1 MPASPKPSLQSAPL
15 PVLAFALAFA
25 LPAFFVTNESFQPID
40 ERIRLE
46 GRSAEHTFEVPT
58 GEPIFLEYG
67 VIVRAAEGPR
77 PAIAIDLNGTP
88 AAGLATD
95 RLFATTGGKVLLPVG
110 LVRPGRN
117 VLRVSVDGAPAATF
131 ELGGRLQNYFGIAP
145 DFPRIFVV
153 ADDAVSH
160 VNRKRSLAFSAL
172 RFGAFLVVG
181 GLIAAALTAAS
192 RGDRRGIGRV
202 LFLASPS
209 IVPWLVLAYSLA
221 TPLHVWLS
229 LEALAVAAVLG
240 WVAAVTARWIG
251 RHRLLV
257 LKIAAVA
264 LITFTAL
271 EASLRLFHRVRPSFI
286 FYSDPAGRYRGQPG
300 APHYGTRLNSRGF
313 NDIDHATARPPSV
326 RSRIVAL
333 GDSFAMGSV
342 PYPANYLTLLESTL
356 ASDGSVE
363 VVNMGVSGTDPVDYL
378 SMLVQEG
385 LAFGPDLV
393 LVNFFVGNDFE
404 SREPRPYEYSFVA
417 TFVHALWQMSGARG
431 PGVAL
436 PNGRV
441 TEYRDDEPSMTLDR
455 FLEVEVDRSWVYVR
469 TTGRLAA
476 ATARA
481 IEYLR
486 AIRDISRRAGAD
498 MAVVVIPDEVQVNA
512 DLQAQVV
519 RSSGYATTELDFGLP
534 NRAIAAE
541 LAADGIPMLDLLPI
555 IQRQGRATR
564 LYKPQD
570 THWNIAGNRV
580 AAESIAA
587 FLRDRLRARVP

>member
-1 MPASPKPSLQSAPL
+1 VPASPKPSLKSSPIL
-15 PVLAFALAFA
+15 VLAFALAFA
-25 LPAFFVTNESFQPID
+25 LPAFLVTNESFHPID

-77 PAIAIDLNGTP
+77 PTIAIDLNGTP
-88 AAGLATD
+88 AAGIATD

-117 VLRVSVDGAPAATF
+117 VLRVSVEDAPAATF
-131 ELGGRLQNYFGIAP
+131 ELGGRIQNYFGIAP

-160 VNRKRSLAFSAL
+160 VNRKRPVALSVL
-172 RFGAFLVVG
+172 RFGAFLIVG

-192 RGDRRGIGRV
+192 LGPGLGRV

-209 IVPWLVLAYSLA
+209 MVPWILLAYSVA

-229 LEALAVAAVLG
+229 LEALAVAAALG
-240 WVAAVTARWIG
+240 WIAAVTARWIG
-251 RHRLLV
+251 HHRLLV

-264 LITFTAL
+264 LITLAAL
-271 EASLRLFHRVRPSFI
+271 ESSLRLFQRVHPSFI

-313 NDIDHATARPPSV
+313 NDIDHAAARPPSV
-326 RSRIVAL
+326 TRRIVAL

-404 SREPRPYEYSFVA
+404 SRERRPYEYSFVA
-417 TFVHALWQMSGARG
+417 TLVHALWQLSGTRG

-436 PNGRV
+436 PDGRV

-455 FLEVEVDRSWVYVR
+455 FLGVEVDRSWVYVR
-469 TTGRLAA
+469 TTGRLAE

-481 IEYLR
+481 GEYLR

-498 MAVVVIPDEVQVNA
+498 IIVVVIPDEVQVSA
-512 DLQAQVV
+512 DLQTQVV
-519 RSSGYATTELDFGLP
+519 RSSGYSATDLDFALP

-555 IQRQGRATR
+555 FQQEGRATR

-580 AAESIAA
+580 AAEAIAA
-587 FLRDRLRARVP
+587 FLRDRLRTQ

>member
-1 MPASPKPSLQSAPL
+1 MPASPKPSLQSSPL
-15 PVLAFALAFA
+15 PILAFALAFA

-46 GRSAEHTFEVPT
+46 GRSAEHAFEIPT
-58 GEPIFLEYG
+58 GEPIFFEYG

-77 PAIAIDLNGTP
+77 PTIAIDLNGTP
-88 AAGLATD
+88 AAGIATD

-117 VLRVSVDGAPAATF
+117 VLRVSVEGAPAATF
-131 ELGGRLQNYFGIAP
+131 ELGGRIQNYFGIAP

-160 VNRKRSLAFSAL
+160 VNGKRSVTLSVL
-172 RFGAFLVVG
+172 RFGAFLIVG
-181 GLIAAALTAAS
+181 GLIASALTAAF
-192 RGDRRGIGRV
+192 RGSGIGRV
-202 LFLASPS
+202 LFLAPPS
-209 IVPWLVLAYSLA
+209 IVPWILLAYSFA

-229 LEALAVAAVLG
+229 LEALAVAAALG

-251 RHRLLV
+251 HHRLLV
-257 LKIAAVA
+257 LKGATVA
-264 LITFTAL
+264 LITFAAL
-271 EASLRLFHRVRPSFI
+271 EASLRLFHRVSPSFI

-326 RSRIVAL
+326 TRRIVAL

-356 ASDGSVE
+356 APDGSVE

-404 SREPRPYEYSFVA
+404 SRERRPYEYSFVA
-417 TFVHALWQMSGARG
+417 TFVHALWQLSGARS

-436 PNGRV
+436 PDGRV
-441 TEYRDDEPSMTLDR
+441 SEYRDDEPSMTLDR
-455 FLEVEVDRSWVYVR
+455 FLGVEVDRSWVYVR
-469 TTGRLAA
+469 TTGRLAE

-481 IEYLR
+481 GEYLR

-498 MAVVVIPDEVQVNA
+498 IVVVVIPDEVQVNA
-512 DLQAQVV
+512 DLQTQVV
-519 RSSGYATTELDFGLP
+519 RSSGYSATELDFDMP

-541 LAADGIPMLDLLPI
+541 LAADGIPMLDLLSI
-555 IQRQGRATR
+555 FQQQGRATR

-587 FLRDRLRARVP
+587 FLRDRLRPQ